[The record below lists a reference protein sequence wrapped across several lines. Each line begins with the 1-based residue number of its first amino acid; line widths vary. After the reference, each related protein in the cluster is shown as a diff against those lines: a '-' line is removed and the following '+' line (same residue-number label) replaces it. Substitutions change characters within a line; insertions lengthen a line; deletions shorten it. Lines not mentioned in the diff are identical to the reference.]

1 MSKGTVLV
9 ADDDR
14 AIRTVLTQA
23 LGRAGFDV
31 RAGDTAASLWQWVS
45 NGEGDV
51 IVTDVMMPDQNA
63 FDVIP
68 RIKKLRPDLPI
79 IVISAKNT
87 LGTAITAAEKGAFDY
102 LPKPFD
108 LSELTALVQRA
119 VDTPSDGVTRKAEAG
134 DDDGLLWSAGRPP
147 CRKFIALSRA

>member
-9 ADDDR
+9 ADDDK

-31 RAGDTAASLWQWVS
+31 RAASTAASLWQWVS

-63 FDVIP
+63 FDLIP

-79 IVISAKNT
+79 IVVSAKNT
-87 LGTAITAAEKGAFDY
+87 LATAITAAEKGAFDY

-108 LSELTALVQRA
+108 LAELTSLVQRA
-119 VDTPSDGVTRKAEAG
+119 IDLPTQGAGNAQPASDEESLPLVGGSPAMQDIYR
-134 DDDGLLWSAGRPP
+134 
-147 CRKFIALSRA
+147 

>member
-9 ADDDR
+9 ADDDK

-31 RAGDTAASLWQWVS
+31 RAASTAASLWQWVS

-63 FDVIP
+63 FDLIP
-68 RIKKLRPDLPI
+68 RIK
-79 IVISAKNT
+79 N
-87 LGTAITAAEKGAFDY
+87 
-102 LPKPFD
+102 
-108 LSELTALVQRA
+108 
-119 VDTPSDGVTRKAEAG
+119 
-134 DDDGLLWSAGRPP
+134 
-147 CRKFIALSRA
+147 

>member
-51 IVTDVMMPDQNA
+51 VITDVMMPDQNA

-79 IVISAKNT
+79 IV
-87 LGTAITAAEKGAFDY
+87 
-102 LPKPFD
+102 
-108 LSELTALVQRA
+108 
-119 VDTPSDGVTRKAEAG
+119 
-134 DDDGLLWSAGRPP
+134 
-147 CRKFIALSRA
+147 

>member
-9 ADDDR
+9 ADDDK

-31 RAGDTAASLWQWVS
+31 RASSTASSLWQWVS

-63 FDVIP
+63 FDLIP
-68 RIKKLRPDLPI
+68 RIKKLRPDLRQRERRRR
-79 IVISAKNT
+79 
-87 LGTAITAAEKGAFDY
+87 LAFGWR
-102 LPKPFD
+102 LASHARD
-108 LSELTALVQRA
+108 LSLRRPA
-119 VDTPSDGVTRKAEAG
+119 DAE
-134 DDDGLLWSAGRPP
+134 
-147 CRKFIALSRA
+147 

>member
-31 RAGDTAASLWQWVS
+31 RGGYGGFTLAMGQQWR
-45 NGEGDV
+45 GRCR
-51 IVTDVMMPDQNA
+51 VTDVMMPDQNA

-102 LPKPFD
+102 LPKP
-108 LSELTALVQRA
+108 LT
-119 VDTPSDGVTRKAEAG
+119 
-134 DDDGLLWSAGRPP
+134 
-147 CRKFIALSRA
+147 

>member
-51 IVTDVMMPDQNA
+51 
-63 FDVIP
+63 VITM
-68 RIKKLRPDLPI
+68 
-79 IVISAKNT
+79 S
-87 LGTAITAAEKGAFDY
+87 
-102 LPKPFD
+102 
-108 LSELTALVQRA
+108 
-119 VDTPSDGVTRKAEAG
+119 
-134 DDDGLLWSAGRPP
+134 
-147 CRKFIALSRA
+147 